1 MRSKSAVGTCLAKQH
16 YSEREARKCF
26 AQMVEAIGH
35 CHAHEI
41 VHRDLK
47 PENLLYADV
56 EGTPNGEVIKLA
68 DFGLASI
75 IHVEKRLTAEEWPCG
90 AEYYRD
96 PRAHS
101 CYIGALKI
109 TSTATT
115 ARARLSGSATTPRPW
130 TVRVSGVQSPPQ
142 ILTATSRAGHIP
154 HFCDNMH
161 KYVLRRHLK
170 GAVDA
175 VIATKR
181 MGSSRLMGLFASA
194 SETPTS
200 VVETPAAT
208 TTEAAPAAAPAAATA

>member
-1 MRSKSAVGTCLAKQH
+1 MWTCGVILYVLLAGYPPFWDPRNRERVIEAKIKRAEYEFDEPAWKDISPSAKELISQLMTL
-16 YSEREARKCF
+16 
-26 AQMVEAIGH
+26 
-35 CHAHEI
+35 
-41 VHRDLK
+41 D
-47 PENLLYADV
+47 
-56 EGTPNGEVIKLA
+56 
-68 DFGLASI
+68 
-75 IHVEKRLTAEEWPCG
+75 VEKRLTAEEWPRG

-96 PRAHS
+96 PRPHP

-115 ARARLSGSATTPRPW
+115 ARARPSGSATTPRPW

-200 VVETPAAT
+200 GAATEATPAA
-208 TTEAAPAAAPAAATA
+208 EAPAAATTA

>member
-1 MRSKSAVGTCLAKQH
+1 MESLV
-16 YSEREARKCF
+16 AR
-26 AQMVEAIGH
+26 H
-35 CHAHEI
+35 
-41 VHRDLK
+41 
-47 PENLLYADV
+47 LL
-56 EGTPNGEVIKLA
+56 GR
-68 DFGLASI
+68 F
-75 IHVEKRLTAEEWPCG
+75 R
-90 AEYYRD
+90 
-96 PRAHS
+96 
-101 CYIGALKI
+101 
-109 TSTATT
+109 
-115 ARARLSGSATTPRPW
+115 TTPRPW

-200 VVETPAAT
+200 GAATEATPAA
-208 TTEAAPAAAPAAATA
+208 EAPAAATTA

>member
-1 MRSKSAVGTCLAKQH
+1 MAPRRHRGHGLSAFPG
-16 YSEREARKCF
+16 S
-26 AQMVEAIGH
+26 
-35 CHAHEI
+35 
-41 VHRDLK
+41 
-47 PENLLYADV
+47 NLL
-56 EGTPNGEVIKLA
+56 
-68 DFGLASI
+68 
-75 IHVEKRLTAEEWPCG
+75 
-90 AEYYRD
+90 
-96 PRAHS
+96 
-101 CYIGALKI
+101 
-109 TSTATT
+109 
-115 ARARLSGSATTPRPW
+115 
-130 TVRVSGVQSPPQ
+130 PQ

-208 TTEAAPAAAPAAATA
+208 TTEAAPAAAPAAATAS

>member
-1 MRSKSAVGTCLAKQH
+1 MHQSKIGQPTSHEPFWDPRNRERVIEAKIKRAEYEFDEPAWKDISPSAKELISQLMTL
-16 YSEREARKCF
+16 
-26 AQMVEAIGH
+26 
-35 CHAHEI
+35 
-41 VHRDLK
+41 D
-47 PENLLYADV
+47 
-56 EGTPNGEVIKLA
+56 
-68 DFGLASI
+68 
-75 IHVEKRLTAEEWPCG
+75 VEKRLTAEEWPRG

-96 PRAHS
+96 PRPHP

-115 ARARLSGSATTPRPW
+115 ARGLRNGSATTPRPW
-130 TVRVSGVQSPPQ
+130 TVRVSGVLSPPQ

-200 VVETPAAT
+200 GAATEATPAA
-208 TTEAAPAAAPAAATA
+208 EAPAAATTA